1 MGVLIKNT
9 DITLY
14 NKYYDIANDVDK
26 YQRTVIRGVNWQGK
40 RNATVSDGSLNLDNS
55 ILIFVD
61 ITTVENKQYIS
72 PKQFNKLTD
81 EQRPNYFTF
90 SIGDKIVKGK
100 IDFEITGIRPN
111 SIADLENNF
120 DDVVTTL
127 GVTPWAGHW
136 EVEAK

>member
-1 MGVLIKNT
+1 MGVLIKNA

-14 NKYYDIANDVDK
+14 NKYYDVENDIDK
-26 YQRTVIRGVNWQGK
+26 YQRTVIRGINWQGK

-61 ITTVENKQYIS
+61 VATVEGKEYIS
-72 PKQFNKLTD
+72 PKQFNKLAD
-81 EQRPNYFTF
+81 EQRSNYFTF
-90 SIGDKIVKGK
+90 AVGDKVVKGE

-120 DDVVTTL
+120 DDVVTIL
-127 GVTPWAGHW
+127 GTTPWSGHL
-136 EVEAK
+136 EVECK

>member
-1 MGVLIKNT
+1 MGILFKNA

-14 NKYYDIANDVDK
+14 NKYYDKVNDVDR
-26 YQRTVIRGVNWQGK
+26 YQRTVVRGVNWQGK

-61 ITTVENKQYIS
+61 ITIVEGKQYIS

-90 SIGDKIVKGK
+90 SIGDKIVKDE
-100 IDFEITGIRPN
+100 IDFEITGIKPN

-120 DDVVTTL
+120 DDVVTIL